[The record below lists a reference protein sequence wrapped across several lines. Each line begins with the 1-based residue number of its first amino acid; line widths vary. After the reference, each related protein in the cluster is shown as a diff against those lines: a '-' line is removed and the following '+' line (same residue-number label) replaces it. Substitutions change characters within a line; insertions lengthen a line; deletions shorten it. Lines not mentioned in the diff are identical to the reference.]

1 MDWWP
6 FVLKMETLESASVN
20 LADTIARHFHPT
32 ARTFRKLSS
41 AALLASQHG
50 IERIRMP
57 THRQGLRRFLRWAD
71 EATLPTSVYFSL
83 SSFSPQYVQNPTTVL
98 RDIAASATSTPR
110 RNIAVTQE
118 TISKQFGDPLR
129 MC

>member
-1 MDWWP
+1 
-6 FVLKMETLESASVN
+6 METLESASVN
-20 LADTIARHFHPT
+20 LADTIARHVHLT
-32 ARTFRKLSS
+32 ARTSCKLSS

-50 IERIRMP
+50 VERHTDANPIDKAFVAF
-57 THRQGLRRFLRWAD
+57 LRRAD
-71 EATLPTSVYFSL
+71 EATLAPLFISVCRRSH
-83 SSFSPQYVQNPTTVL
+83 PHVQNATTVL